1 MWVAVLLL
9 IVGFALTV
17 FGANWLVDGAA
28 SLAKKLNIS
37 NLVIGLTVVAFG
49 TSMPEFVVSFISA
62 LNNKTDIAV
71 GNVVGS
77 NIFNILFILG
87 ISAFLYPISVQR
99 STIWKEI
106 PYSLLAAVVLLFLA
120 NDVILDNE
128 TQGWVSRIDG
138 LVLLSFFAIFLYY
151 STEISKNVSDSEN
164 EVKEFTILKSIFL
177 LIVGLVGLI
186 FGGRFMVNS
195 AVDIAR
201 VLGIS
206 EAIIGLTIVSIGT
219 SVPELATSIV
229 AAMKKNSDIAIGN
242 VVGSNIFNIFFILGI
257 SATISPLS
265 FNPVMNFDLVVCAL
279 TSGLL
284 FLFMFVGH
292 KGKLMKMEG
301 LLFMLLYVAYV
312 GYLIYQEG
320 AR

>member
-1 MWVAVLLL
+1 MWVAILLL
-9 IVGFALTV
+9 IVGFLLTV

-62 LNNKTDIAV
+62 LNDKTDIAV

-77 NIFNILFILG
+77 NIFNVLFILG

-106 PYSLLAAVVLLFLA
+106 PYSLLAAVVLLFMA

-128 TQGWVSRIDG
+128 TQGWISRIDG
-138 LVLLSFFAIFLYY
+138 LVLLSFFVIFLYY
-151 STEISKNVSDSEN
+151 SMEISKNVSDSEN

-301 LLFMLLYVAYV
+301 LFFMLLYVVYV

>member
-151 STEISKNVSDSEN
+151 SMEISKNVSDSEN

>member
-1 MWVAVLLL
+1 
-9 IVGFALTV
+9 
-17 FGANWLVDGAA
+17 
-28 SLAKKLNIS
+28 
-37 NLVIGLTVVAFG
+37 VIGLTVVAFG

-284 FLFMFVGH
+284 FLFMFV
-292 KGKLMKMEG
+292 
-301 LLFMLLYVAYV
+301 
-312 GYLIYQEG
+312 
-320 AR
+320 